1 VRGRRAGIAAR
12 AFKRSAPTNCS
23 APTLAG
29 ELGTAPATPMRALRG
44 GWRRHSPA
52 AGAIANCLGRR
63 RRRAVANSAEPH
75 RVINGSWMPTEPEDE
90 LTWLRHR
97 IVRMR
102 TILRFAKD
110 PRTEAGL
117 RELIADA
124 EARLAALETSAPRR
138 PA

>member
-1 VRGRRAGIAAR
+1 VDASFFPRG
-12 AFKRSAPTNCS
+12 
-23 APTLAG
+23 
-29 ELGTAPATPMRALRG
+29 TPE
-44 GWRRHSPA
+44 
-52 AGAIANCLGRR
+52 RR